1 MRAAVVKEFNKN
13 LRACLKKEGITQK
26 MLAEFSGV
34 PITTLG
40 GWVSGG
46 FSPSLTGVCMIAKV
60 LRVTLDDLI
69 PPEIYK

>member
-1 MRAAVVKEFNKN
+1 
-13 LRACLKKEGITQK
+13 

>member
-40 GWVSGG
+40 GWVNCGVQ
-46 FSPSLTGVCMIAKV
+46 PSIDKVCRVARV